1 MYYDLIAYS
10 NYQLIYLI
18 FMYVFI
24 EFIIMYYDK
33 IVIPYHD
40 PFEYNYV
47 SILFMLLSILLTLNL
62 ITAMVLSFS

>member
-1 MYYDLIAYS
+1 MYYDLIAYF
-10 NYQLIYLI
+10 NYQLIYLK
-18 FMYVFI
+18 FMYVII

-47 SILFMLLSILLTLNL
+47 LILFRLLSILIILNL
-62 ITAMVLSFS
+62 IQVMVLSFS